1 MDRKAEIEKIN
12 HELDILRA
20 RHALY
25 AKYGRIW
32 KVFVM
37 PLFAVALAAV
47 AVMIF
52 FFDTAYGV
60 FFVAITFALTGYI
73 IWYSRGPYGYAGRR
87 YGWIDLAS
95 SPIRFTNRYT
105 DLGSFLF
112 RWGPSDAQM
121 IEEQIAEREQRLL
134 ELGAAS

>member
-1 MDRKAEIEKIN
+1 MDREAEIEKIN

-20 RHALY
+20 RHTLY
-25 AKYGRIW
+25 AKYGRVW

-37 PLFAVALAAV
+37 PLFAAALVAV
-47 AVMIF
+47 AIMIF
-52 FFDTAYGV
+52 LFDAAYGV
-60 FFVAITFALTGYI
+60 FFAAITMTAVGFVV
-73 IWYSRGPYGYAGRR
+73 WYSRGPHGYGGRR

-95 SPIRFTNRYT
+95 PTRFTNRYT

-112 RWGPSDAQM
+112 RSGPSDAQM